1 MYLEDS
7 ETNDNDMEEI
17 LDQQEMMEKRKPS
30 KKAIKAVRNL
40 ADIYASQE
48 QLGDKGNLLGHYKSI
63 GFLKT
68 FIDIYERAAIGK
80 AESGKTRK
88 SENFQWGY
96 ARLSRAVVEN
106 RILYLVMNDESIY
119 RLRHIKEA
127 EKVAYMINEQIFKT
141 RNGL

>member
-1 MYLEDS
+1 MYLDNS
-7 ETNDNDMEEI
+7 ETDDNDMEAI
-17 LDQQEMMEKRKPS
+17 LDQQEMIENRKPS

-48 QLGDKGNLLGHYKSI
+48 QLGNKGNLLGHYKSK

-68 FIDIYERAAIGK
+68 YIDIYERAAIGK

-96 ARLSRAVVEN
+96 ARLSRAVVED

-119 RLRHIKEA
+119 KLRYIKEA
-127 EKVAYMINEQIFKT
+127 EKVAYMINEQMFKT

>member
-1 MYLEDS
+1 MYLDNS
-7 ETNDNDMEEI
+7 ETDDNDMEAI
-17 LDQQEMMEKRKPS
+17 LDQQEMMENRKPS
-30 KKAIKAVRNL
+30 EKAIKAVRNL

-48 QLGDKGNLLGHYKSI
+48 QIGNKGNLLGHYKSK

-68 FIDIYERAAIGK
+68 YIDVYERAAIGK
-80 AESGKTRK
+80 AESSKTRK

-96 ARLSRAVVEN
+96 ARLSRAVVED

-119 RLRHIKEA
+119 RLRYIKEA
-127 EKVAYMINEQIFKT
+127 EKVAYMINEQMFKT

>member
-1 MYLEDS
+1 MYLDDS

-63 GFLKT
+63 GFLKRPT
-68 FIDIYERAAIGK
+68 I
-80 AESGKTRK
+80 
-88 SENFQWGY
+88 
-96 ARLSRAVVEN
+96 
-106 RILYLVMNDESIY
+106 
-119 RLRHIKEA
+119 
-127 EKVAYMINEQIFKT
+127 
-141 RNGL
+141 